1 MDEVIKLHNSFHEEH
16 HSEHLLCGLA
26 YVHCLKTMNVIEMTD
41 FWYLFNQPIFLAITP
56 RQAGPAKN
64 L

>member
-56 RQAGPAKN
+56 R
-64 L
+64 